1 MTSSRPTALDLAS
14 VEKPV
19 LLKCAARLYVCPSGG
34 ATLEQARRFL
44 IELPRGCYVPPLRD
58 PSATFELVS
67 ADPAVPGP
75 QLDTS
80 ANPASGFDDWNR
92 AVSALLGSLDI
103 PDGAGFKASQAD
115 ALDAAKRL
123 AAALADWDRAER
135 AAETDRRRIAASADG
150 GILRDAYRSLGTVT
164 DADFRQANP
173 PGTDPLVTAIGLM
186 LANEDISVR
195 SLRLDDRASS
205 LDQRL
210 RTIALAS
217 GFRVREVA
225 VLGDWWAREGA
236 PVLVFTKDTDQPNAA
251 LWDGKRYQLHDPI
264 SGDRRPLD
272 GASAKDLQPRG
283 FVLYAP
289 LPDNLTPRKA
299 IRFALA
305 GSGLDRR
312 RMIATGILAVVIGL
326 LAPVATG
333 VIVGTAIPHSDL
345 GLAVQMSILVVA
357 AAIGVAA
364 FRFGQ
369 AIATIRA
376 TTVIDQRIQAAIWD
390 RILRLPTGFFRR
402 FSTGDL
408 ARRALAAEEARQI
421 LTGPALSGLLSG
433 MFAGVSF
440 LLMFYYDTALALYG
454 LAFTLF
460 TIGGIALVAR
470 RQLTH
475 ELGFREAEGRVT
487 GKTVEILAGIDKLR
501 LAAAEERA
509 FRNWSRVFAEQ
520 QRAHW
525 RSGRL
530 RAVQLVITAVMPT
543 LGIMGMIVVAGLDS
557 NVISLADFAA
567 FNAAFGQ
574 FVTAAALFSLSVGL
588 VVEAIPLLRRVAPML
603 QEPPEVDETRNDPG
617 HLTGRIELRDLSF
630 RYRRDGPA
638 VLKDISFDIEPGE
651 FIAIVGPSGSG
662 KSTLLRLLLG
672 FETPE
677 HGSVLYDN
685 RDLAKLDVR
694 LVRRQI
700 GTVLQTAQLAP
711 GSLYENIAG
720 AAILSDE
727 RVLDAAAQAGLADD
741 IANMPMGLE
750 TIASEE
756 GGTLSG
762 GQRQRVLIARAL
774 VHRPKILFFDEAT
787 SALDNHTQDIVK
799 RSLDALDVTRLVIA
813 HRLSTIRHADRIV
826 VLESGSIVETGTYDQ
841 LMEQRGAFYKLA
853 VRQLV

>member
-1 MTSSRPTALDLAS
+1 M
-14 VEKPV
+14 
-19 LLKCAARLYVCPSGG
+19 
-34 ATLEQARRFL
+34 
-44 IELPRGCYVPPLRD
+44 
-58 PSATFELVS
+58 
-67 ADPAVPGP
+67 
-75 QLDTS
+75 
-80 ANPASGFDDWNR
+80 
-92 AVSALLGSLDI
+92 
-103 PDGAGFKASQAD
+103 
-115 ALDAAKRL
+115 
-123 AAALADWDRAER
+123 
-135 AAETDRRRIAASADG
+135 
-150 GILRDAYRSLGTVT
+150 
-164 DADFRQANP
+164 
-173 PGTDPLVTAIGLM
+173 
-186 LANEDISVR
+186 
-195 SLRLDDRASS
+195 
-205 LDQRL
+205 
-210 RTIALAS
+210 
-217 GFRVREVA
+217 
-225 VLGDWWAREGA
+225 
-236 PVLVFTKDTDQPNAA
+236 
-251 LWDGKRYQLHDPI
+251 
-264 SGDRRPLD
+264 
-272 GASAKDLQPRG
+272 
-283 FVLYAP
+283 
-289 LPDNLTPRKA
+289 
-299 IRFALA
+299 
-305 GSGLDRR
+305 
-312 RMIATGILAVVIGL
+312 
-326 LAPVATG
+326 
-333 VIVGTAIPHSDL
+333 
-345 GLAVQMSILVVA
+345 
-357 AAIGVAA
+357 
-364 FRFGQ
+364 
-369 AIATIRA
+369 
-376 TTVIDQRIQAAIWD
+376 
-390 RILRLPTGFFRR
+390 
-402 FSTGDL
+402 
-408 ARRALAAEEARQI
+408 
-421 LTGPALSGLLSG
+421 
-433 MFAGVSF
+433 
-440 LLMFYYDTALALYG
+440 
-454 LAFTLF
+454 
-460 TIGGIALVAR
+460 AR

-525 RSGRL
+525 KSGRL
-530 RAVQLVITAVMPT
+530 RAVQLVITTVMPT
-543 LGIMGMIVVAGLDS
+543 LGIMGMIFVAGVDG
-557 NVISLADFAA
+557 NTISLADFAA

-603 QEPPEVDETRNDPG
+603 QEPPEVDETRHDPG
-617 HLTGRIELRDLSF
+617 RLTGRIEFRDLSF

-638 VLKDISFDIEPGE
+638 VLKDVSFDIAPGE

-700 GTVLQTAQLAP
+700 GTVLQTAQLSP

-720 AAILSDE
+720 ASILSDE
-727 RVLDAAAQAGLADD
+727 RVLDAAAQAGLAGD

-826 VLESGSIVETGTYDQ
+826 VLENGSIIETGTYDQ